1 MLDTKVFKA
10 RAVLATKVKVVIIS
24 PSMLELSCSFVCAE
38 RPNFVFV
45 SFPLRRFCLRFHLF
59 LECRLL
65 KLDRNYFNARA
76 MLTVL
81 AIKVAN
87 ARALLATRVANCS
100 RHQDHQCLPPIN
112 LS

>member
-1 MLDTKVFKA
+1 MLATQAAKA
-10 RAVLATKVKVVIIS
+10 RALLKFLVYNKAT
-24 PSMLELSCSFVCAE
+24 CSFVCAE

-59 LECRLL
+59 LECRHL

-76 MLTVL
+76 MLAAL

-87 ARALLATRVANCS
+87 ARAMLVTRVANCS
-100 RHQDHQCLPPIN
+100 RPKIIN
-112 LS
+112 AYLQLNLLT